1 LADALS
7 AHDRALA
14 FGGADGVPN
23 PGMVEAAIQRP
34 YTGYYRTIEKKAA
47 ALVES
52 MAGNHGFADGNK
64 RTTVILLHTLLTKSG
79 YALTA
84 ADGEVIADAVEN
96 MVLASVVREMDFN
109 DLVAWFKRRI
119 RKTA

>member
-7 AHDRALA
+7 AHDRALT
-14 FGGADGVPN
+14 FGGVDGIPN

-34 YTGYYRTIEKKAA
+34 YIGYYRTIEKKAA

-64 RTTVILLHTLLTKSG
+64 RTTVILLHTLLTRSG
-79 YALTA
+79 YALSGA
-84 ADGEVIADAVEN
+84 EDEVIADAVEN
-96 MVLASVVREMDFN
+96 MVLASVVREMDFE
-109 DLVAWFKRRI
+109 DLVAWFKQRI
-119 RKTA
+119 TKIA